1 MAVKLLSTVNRYV
14 GLSTDPKP
22 TDCQN
27 GSTFLESDTGDLYG
41 YSVEGWDR
49 KDAPITALL
58 GNEYLLKELLGE
70 AKKTN
75 ENLELLTEAVKN

>member
-1 MAVKLLSTVNRYV
+1 MAVRLLSTISRYV
-14 GLSTDPKP
+14 GLSTDGKP
-22 TDCQN
+22 TDCEN

-41 YSVEGWDR
+41 YSPQGWDK
-49 KDAPITALL
+49 KDVSVSVLL
-58 GNEYLLKELLGE
+58 SNEYLLKELLSE